1 MNASESTNA
10 VALSERSKP
19 VGKVRVLVVEDEA
32 SLRALLIRA
41 ATEWGFSA
49 TPASSGEIGVR
60 RNETDP
66 FDIAVLDLI
75 LPAMNGIDT
84 LAQLRRTSPNIQG
97 IILTGS
103 ATVAAAKAA
112 IHLGVVEFLT
122 KPCNRGELEQAL
134 ERARRCVMNP
144 LPTGTTQAEPAASAG
159 PSWQEVERQ
168 HILAAV
174 DRNGGD
180 RAGTARELG
189 ISRKTLY
196 NKLKEYLR
204 QGFNIP

>member
-1 MNASESTNA
+1 MNVSNPVNAAPPDRFKAAAS
-10 VALSERSKP
+10 
-19 VGKVRVLVVEDEA
+19 VRVLVVEDEA
-32 SLRALLIRA
+32 SLRLILVRA

-49 TPASSGEIGVR
+49 MPASSGEAGVR
-60 RNETDP
+60 LNEQQP
-66 FDIAVLDLI
+66 FDVAILDLI
-75 LPAMNGIDT
+75 LPGMNGIDT
-84 LAQLRRTSPNIQG
+84 LGRLRQASPNIQG
-97 IILTGS
+97 IILSGS

-134 ERARRCVMNP
+134 DRARRRVLNP
-144 LPTGTTQAEPAASAG
+144 IPVVQADPSEAAGQAG
-159 PSWQEVERQ
+159 PLWETVERQ

-174 DRNGGD
+174 ERNSGD
-180 RAGTARELG
+180 RAVTARELG

-204 QGFNIP
+204 QGFTIP